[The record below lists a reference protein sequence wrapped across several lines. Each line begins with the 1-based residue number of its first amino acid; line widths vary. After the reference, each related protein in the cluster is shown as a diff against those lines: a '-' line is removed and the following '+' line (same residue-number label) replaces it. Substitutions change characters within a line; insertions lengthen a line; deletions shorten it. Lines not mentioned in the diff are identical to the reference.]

1 MQALENASVPA
12 ILPVL
17 PTPLE
22 ATKDEIIETYAEFP
36 GGINLLRSA
45 FATTFGTSVFS
56 GTEGFLNASI
66 NLKIDGNPQY

>member
-1 MQALENASVPA
+1 MQVLENASVPA

-22 ATKDEIIETYAEFP
+22 ATKDEIIETSAEFL

-45 FATTFGTSVFS
+45 FATTFDTSVFS
-56 GTEGFLNASI
+56 GTEGFLKA
-66 NLKIDGNPQY
+66 NLNFKIDGNPQH